1 MIGNCYILI
10 IIDTKMCAL
19 CYGTKLIIADIVNFI
34 I

>member
-1 MIGNCYILI
+1 MIGNLY

-19 CYGTKLIIADIVNFI
+19 CHGTKLIIADIVNFI